1 MKNNIKIAVTGG
13 IGSGKSLA
21 MSIISE
27 LGYNTVSLDDVYA
40 NLLKEEWFIIKIS
53 NEFAIEP
60 IHLGGQLFLDKKK
73 LASIVFHDK
82 SKLEKLNHLTHSEIF
97 KRAFSIYEKGMIFF
111 EVPLLFEGNYVSQF
125 DKVFVIRREKKI
137 RVESVMMRDNVTLD
151 EALLRIN
158 NQVDY
163 DNLDL
168 SLHTI
173 IYNDSTKESLKNNL
187 IRAIDSIEKV

>member
-40 NLLKEEWFIIKIS
+40 NLLKEEWFIIRIS

-82 SKLEKLNHLTHSEIF
+82 SKLKKLNRLTHSEIF
-97 KRAFSIYEKGMIFF
+97 KRAFSIYRKGMIFF

-125 DKVFVIRREKKI
+125 DKVFVICRKKEI

>member
-1 MKNNIKIAVTGG
+1 MRNNIKIAVTGG

-40 NLLKEEWFIIKIS
+40 NLLKEEWFIIRIS

-82 SKLEKLNHLTHSEIF
+82 SKLEKLNRLTHSEIF

>member
-97 KRAFSIYEKGMIFF
+97 KRAFSIYRKGMIFF

>member
-40 NLLKEEWFIIKIS
+40 NLLKEEWFIIRIS

-111 EVPLLFEGNYVSQF
+111 EVPLLFEVNYVSQF

-137 RVESVMMRDNVTLD
+137 RVESVMVRDNVKLD

>member
-97 KRAFSIYEKGMIFF
+97 KRAFSIESIALIKLFF
-111 EVPLLFEGNYVSQF
+111 KDSF
-125 DKVFVIRREKKI
+125 
-137 RVESVMMRDNVTLD
+137 VESL
-151 EALLRIN
+151 
-158 NQVDY
+158 
-163 DNLDL
+163 
-168 SLHTI
+168 
-173 IYNDSTKESLKNNL
+173 
-187 IRAIDSIEKV
+187 

>member
-40 NLLKEEWFIIKIS
+40 NLLKEEWFIIRIS

-82 SKLEKLNHLTHSEIF
+82 SKLEKLNRLTHSEIF
-97 KRAFSIYEKGMIFF
+97 KRAFSIYRKGMIFF